1 MLEVK
6 NILASEPALGLVSA
20 LMSVNPIRKQA
31 LKMVEKKFYKA
42 YMVEKKFYKA
52 YVEENIRFP
61 RKVQED
67 KFMMARNMMWA
78 IDRVIEKG
86 NISQAVL
93 PKFLSAFGKVWLRG
107 SVNRAKF
114 REEHGME
121 PPVFLT
127 LSPTKFCNLQ
137 CTGCYANSSK
147 AAEEKLPY
155 QIVDRIVTEKTE
167 LWGSHFTVLS
177 GGEPSLYQSDG
188 KTVIDL
194 AAEHNDNLFLMY
206 TNGTTINEKMAQR
219 LAEAGNITPAISVEG
234 FQKETDER
242 RGKGTF
248 AKILRAFEN
257 LKAVGVP
264 FGISITANRHNAELV
279 VSDEFM
285 DYYFDEMGA
294 MYGWIFQYMPIG
306 RSHTLDLMVTEE
318 QRLMMWQKER
328 DLIDR
333 GLFIVDFWNCGT
345 VSNGCISAGKDGNG
359 YLYIDWNGN
368 VFPCVF
374 NPYYTHNIVDIYQNG
389 GDLNTALNT
398 PFMETIRQWHHS
410 YILDKPPDRWGNIL
424 RQCAIRDH
432 FRMMRRTIEL
442 HQARGGDAAAEAA
455 LQDENYYEKFV
466 AYGERVDELTRDIW
480 DKEYLQPERE
490 GMFAPDEMPQIDA
503 SILHAVKQKFGNV
516 THRFLFS

>member
-1 MLEVK
+1 MEAK
-6 NILASEPALGLVSA
+6 SILASVPALGLVSA
-20 LMSVNPIRKQA
+20 LMAVSPIRKQA
-31 LKMVEKKFYKA
+31 LKMVEKKFYRH
-42 YMVEKKFYKA
+42 

-61 RKVQED
+61 QKVQED

-78 IDRVIEKG
+78 IDRAIEKG
-86 NISQAVL
+86 NISQAIL
-93 PKFLSAFGKVWLRG
+93 PKFLSAFGKVWLHG
-107 SVNRAKF
+107 SLNRANF
-114 REEHGME
+114 REEHGFD

-127 LSPTKFCNLQ
+127 ISPTKFCNLK
-137 CTGCYANSSK
+137 CAGCYANSSK

-155 QIVDRIVTEKTE
+155 KIVDRIVKEKTK

-177 GGEPSLYQSDG
+177 GGEPSLYKSDG

-194 AAEHNDNLFLMY
+194 AAEHSDNLFLMY
-206 TNGTTINEKMAQR
+206 TNGAIINERMAQR
-219 LAEAGNITPAISVEG
+219 LAEVGNITPAISVEG

-285 DYYFDEMGA
+285 SYYFDEMGA

-306 RSHTLDLMVTEE
+306 RSQTLDLMVTPE
-318 QRLMMWQKER
+318 QRLMMWER
-328 DLIDR
+328 ERELIDR

-374 NPYYTHNIVDIYQNG
+374 NPYYTHNIVEIYQNG
-389 GDLNTALNT
+389 GDLNTALLT
-398 PFMETIRQWHHS
+398 PFMKTIRKWHHS
-410 YILDKPPDRWGNIL
+410 YILDRPPSKWGNIL

-442 HQARGGDAAAEAA
+442 HHARGGDKAAEEA
-455 LQDENYYEKFV
+455 LQDENYYAKLV
-466 AYGERVDELTRDIW
+466 NYGERIDELTRDIW
-480 DKEYLQPERE
+480 EKEYLQPERE
-490 GMFAPDEMPQIDA
+490 GMFAPGEIPDEMPQIDA
-503 SILHAVKQKFGNV
+503 SILHAVKQKFGSV
-516 THRFLFS
+516 THRLRLR